1 MKYKK
6 IPRNLI
12 KQWFVDKLQIDLD
25 SEKLED
31 ICSKI
36 DNETKINYNRCCKSD
51 SELLDADFVI
61 IVGKEAHFY
70 KDGKIIKKE
79 ALKFSD

>member
-31 ICSKI
+31 ICSQI
-36 DNETKINYNRCCKSD
+36 DNETKINYNRCCTDLGEKHD
-51 SELLDADFVI
+51 FRYICENQNCLEKKCKKCGEL
-61 IVGKEAHFY
+61 
-70 KDGKIIKKE
+70 
-79 ALKFSD
+79 S